1 MPKNKTPL
9 VGARGADSPGRPEGP
24 VRMCVICRRRFAKN
38 ELNRHVLT
46 AQGNLS
52 IDAEKTRPGR
62 GWYVC
67 DRPECLTRFAKFRP
81 GARRKGGK
89 NV

>member
-1 MPKNKTPL
+1 MPRREDDAAPH
-9 VGARGADSPGRPEGP
+9 VPM
-24 VRMCVICRRRFAKN
+24 RMCVICRERRHKAT
-38 ELNRHVLT
+38 LSRHVKDE
-46 AQGNLS
+46 QGNLI
-52 IDAEKTRPGR
+52 IDATMTRPGR

-81 GARRKGGK
+81 GARRKRGK

>member
-1 MPKNKTPL
+1 MPHVPM
-9 VGARGADSPGRPEGP
+9 
-24 VRMCVICRRRFAKN
+24 RMCVICRERRPKTTLARYVKD
-38 ELNRHVLT
+38 E
-46 AQGNLS
+46 QGNLI
-52 IDAEKTRPGR
+52 IDAPMTSPGR

-67 DRPECLTRFAKFRP
+67 DRAECHARFAKFRP